1 MKRGLAL
8 SGGGSLGAYQIGVW
22 QAMREL
28 GITYDF
34 VTGTSI
40 GALNGV
46 FFATQKYDLARELWK
61 NITVEKVIKNG
72 INMDPVDIREA
83 FRKNR
88 SRFNQFA
95 LSYIKHG
102 GADISPFIQ
111 LLEQYVSPEEIK
123 AAPIKLGVVACS
135 LPTFG
140 LKRMV
145 MQEVPT
151 EDVVHWLLASS
162 AVWPVFPLHK
172 VRNRYYID
180 GGYRDNL
187 PIDFA
192 LKLGADEVIAVDLW
206 YNLNLHPNQTNKPN
220 VTYIAPS
227 WDLGM
232 MFVFKNKVIKHNM
245 RLGYNDALKAF
256 HVKRGFRYTFEVA
269 NETPEPAEL
278 FVALLK
284 CDYPKIWPKILS
296 QLEKHTGGIVT
307 PQSMYLRAVEILA
320 ETLAIDHLPI
330 YQLNDLVEYCFDG
343 LNEPVSAQEVIH
355 LIRKIHR
362 KKPFT
367 KEEERLALCALKKAI
382 VHREHLEILGQFPNP
397 DPKMAIL
404 FTLLALTHERLG
416 DDHVCGETICLV
428 KRKKAP
434 GNK

>member
-8 SGGGSLGAYQIGVW
+8 GGGGSLGAYQIGVW

-28 GITYDF
+28 GITYDI

-40 GALNGV
+40 GALNGAL
-46 FFATQKYDLARELWK
+46 FATQKYDLARELW
-61 NITVEKVIKNG
+61 NTISVERVIKNG
-72 INMDPVDIREA
+72 INMDAADIREA
-83 FRKNR
+83 FKKNR
-88 SRFNQFA
+88 SRLNQFA

-111 LLEQYVSPEEIK
+111 MLEQYISPDEVK
-123 AAPIKLGVVACS
+123 TAPITLGVVACS

-145 MQEVPT
+145 MQQVPS
-151 EDVVHWLLASS
+151 EDILHWLLASS

-192 LKLGADEVIAVDLW
+192 FRLGADEVIAVDLW
-206 YNLNLHPNQTNKPN
+206 YNFNIHPTQTNKPN
-220 VTYIAPS
+220 VIYIAPS

-232 MFVFKNKVIKHNM
+232 MFVFKSKVIKQNM

-284 CDYPKIWPKILS
+284 CDYPKIWSKILA

-320 ETLAIDHLPI
+320 ETLGVDHLEI
-330 YQLNDLVEYCFDG
+330 YHLNDLAEYCFDG
-343 LNEPVSAQEVIH
+343 LSEPVTSQDVIGFM
-355 LIRKIHR
+355 RKIHR
-362 KKPFT
+362 KQPFT

-397 DPKMAIL
+397 DPKMAIM

-416 DDHVCGETICLV
+416 DNHTCGETICLV
-428 KRKKAP
+428 KRKKTAE
-434 GNK
+434 KK